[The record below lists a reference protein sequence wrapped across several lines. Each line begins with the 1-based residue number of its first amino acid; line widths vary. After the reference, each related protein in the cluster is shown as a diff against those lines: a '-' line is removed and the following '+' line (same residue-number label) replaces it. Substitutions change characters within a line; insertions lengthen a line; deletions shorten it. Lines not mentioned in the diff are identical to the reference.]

1 MLNTTQDI
9 QTQMRPT
16 NTRPSV
22 PSWPPCKWD
31 LVVAPLDQPV
41 REIMNSDV
49 IDVYTETDQEE
60 AARLIQRYDFIALP
74 VVDSER

>member
-1 MLNTTQDI
+1 M
-9 QTQMRPT
+9 
-16 NTRPSV
+16 
-22 PSWPPCKWD
+22 
-31 LVVAPLDQPV
+31 VAPLDQPV